1 SIRLLSRPDL
11 QQRAMPG
18 GVHRLVRLGL
28 SVSPR
33 LIERALSGRA
43 KLDIAASGLG
53 FDAVADDCV
62 AAAVDAIIA
71 DSGIPWDQTAFDG
84 LAVEARRRVPLDAVE
99 LALLAASAAGQAVAL
114 RRRLATMV
122 ADTQRPIVDDIE
134 RQLRRLVHPGFVRS
148 MGTGRIAA
156 LDLYLRAIA
165 LRLDRWREHRS
176 SDLRN
181 MAEIHRLEARYLD
194 ILGQRGRQPATPPL
208 VEAGWLL
215 EDLRVAVFAQ
225 TLTTPALSRRAGSVK
240 KVEKVLTTLARADI
254 EG

>member
-1 SIRLLSRPDL
+1 
-11 QQRAMPG
+11 
-18 GVHRLVRLGL
+18 
-28 SVSPR
+28 
-33 LIERALSGRA
+33 
-43 KLDIAASGLG
+43 
-53 FDAVADDCV
+53 
-62 AAAVDAIIA
+62 
-71 DSGIPWDQTAFDG
+71 
-84 LAVEARRRVPLDAVE
+84 
-99 LALLAASAAGQAVAL
+99 
-114 RRRLATMV
+114 MV